1 MILITRLAI
10 GLALLAYLPGLL
22 EQFESPKAAVVRVLG
37 GGLLAAA
44 LAGLLSRD
52 RPGSVRADRPAAARG
67 AAPRWHVLDLCVCA
81 WLVIESLS
89 TWTSVAPTISVFGD
103 RAQQEGLLTSI
114 GLAGIYSGAR
124 LGTAGAGEARR
135 LLLSTI
141 GAIAIAC
148 CVGFW
153 QLASFGDADW
163 SNAAVYEGWHRPFGT
178 LGHANLLGAVGAA
191 ALVAAVGLALTGS
204 LGPWWATTAVVVFGA
219 ATALSLSRAAWI
231 ATGIGACAALA
242 LARAARGPAPA
253 TPRRAPGNHRDA
265 RGRLLPAGGIV
276 VALALLMLIP
286 PLRGRA
292 LELFAFGGG
301 SGRARLEIWK
311 AALAM
316 WRAHPWLGA
325 GPDTFHLLFDRYQT
339 PGYWLYEWRTTPFH
353 AHSIYLYALA
363 TRGIV
368 GGVVAAIVL
377 VATAFATRGAWRS
390 GPAAR
395 ALVPAI
401 VGLLAVMGVAGGF
414 GAMGIGGAAVAA
426 GLLGTL
432 TGLASS
438 AESEPKRTARE
449 RRPARALAPVVAG
462 AAVGAALL
470 IPTALQ
476 LAGSRAAYR
485 SEQSDRSPLA
495 IPLALEG
502 GRRAPWSD
510 VLAANAADVL
520 RRHATLTPDPPRAYA
535 LAESCARRAIALA
548 PQRLYNQSE
557 LALILLLRA
566 RLGVSGADRQAL
578 AAIERCRELGPLN
591 TSPLVHFSQ
600 VALLTGR
607 ADLVPGVIAR
617 AIDLYPREAL
627 PHMILGEAELALGD
641 SAAAAGAIEQSL
653 GLEWRGDE
661 ARRERAA
668 GLLASLRH

>member
-1 MILITRLAI
+1 VILITRLAI
-10 GLALLAYLPGLL
+10 ALTLLAYLPGLL

-44 LAGLLSRD
+44 LVGLRRRD
-52 RPGSVRADRPAAARG
+52 RPGAARADRPAAPG
-67 AAPRWHVLDLCVCA
+67 AGARWHVLDLGVCA

-89 TWTSVAPTISVFGD
+89 TWTSVAPTLSVFGD
-103 RAQQEGLLTSI
+103 RAQHEGLLTSI
-114 GLAGIYSGAR
+114 GLAGIYAGAR
-124 LGTAGAGEARR
+124 LGTAGAGDARR

-141 GAIAIAC
+141 SAIAIAG

-178 LGHANLLGAVGAA
+178 LGHANLLGALGAA
-191 ALVAAVGLALTGS
+191 ALVAALALALTGS
-204 LGPWWATTAVVVFGA
+204 LGRWWATAAVVVLGA

-231 ATGIGACAALA
+231 GTGVGACAAVA
-242 LARAARGPAPA
+242 LARAARGPAPG
-253 TPRRAPGNHRDA
+253 TPRRAPDRDA
-265 RGRLLPAGGIV
+265 RAHLLPAGGIV
-276 VALALLMLIP
+276 ALLALVMLIP

-339 PGYWLYEWRTTPFH
+339 PSYWLYEWRTTPFH

-368 GGVVAAIVL
+368 GALVAAIVL
-377 VATAFATRGAWRS
+377 VAAAVAARGAWRS

-414 GAMGIGGAAVAA
+414 GAMGIGGAAVVA
-426 GLLGTL
+426 GLFGTL
-432 TGLASS
+432 AGLASS
-438 AESEPKRTARE
+438 AESEPRRSARA
-449 RRPARALAPVVAG
+449 RAPARPLAPVVAG

-485 SEQSDRSPLA
+485 SGQSDQSPLA

-502 GRRAPWSD
+502 GRRVPWSD

-520 RRHATLTPDPPRAYA
+520 RRHATSTPDPPRAYA

-566 RLGVSGADRQAL
+566 PLGVSGAEREAL
-578 AAIERCRELGPLN
+578 AAIERCRELGPFN

-607 ADLVPGVIAR
+607 ADLVPGVIGR

-627 PHMILGEAELALGD
+627 PHLILGEAELALGD
-641 SAAAAGAIEQSL
+641 RAAAAGAIEQSL